1 MSGSLVYI
9 ESYGCQMNLADS
21 ELIAGC
27 LRTHGYALIDR
38 PEEADVLL
46 VNTCAIRERAEERVI
61 GRLADLA
68 SLKGRRP
75 GVRLGVCGC
84 VAQYL
89 KSELLARIP
98 ALDFVVGPDS
108 YRSLPHLLANSARQR
123 GESAAVRVQLDRSET
138 YSGITPRRSGG
149 VRAWV
154 TIMRG
159 CDRFCTFCIV
169 PFVRGRERSRPA
181 TEVLAEVRALA
192 RSGFKE
198 VVFLGQT
205 VTSFHDGR
213 LDFAALLEHAAEIEG
228 IRRIRFTSPHPCD
241 ITSDLIRSIARNPKV
256 APQIHLPLQSGSDAI
271 LEKMNRDYT
280 VSQYLRTVDA
290 LRRSIVDL
298 AITTDVIVG
307 FPGET
312 ENDFRATLAVM
323 KEVEFDGAFMFKYS
337 PRKGTKAF
345 AWKETVTEEEKRARL
360 SEVIKLQEAISLR
373 QNLKWVGR
381 EVEILVEGPAR
392 RQREWSTGK
401 TAQFKTAVVPARAA
415 PGELVRA
422 TVLRATAH
430 SLIAE
435 PVSSG

>member
-1 MSGSLVYI
+1 MSGGLVYI

-27 LRTHGYALIDR
+27 LGTHGYALIDR

-46 VNTCAIRERAEERVI
+46 VNTCAVRERAEERVI

-68 SLKGRRP
+68 SLKARRP

-84 VAQYL
+84 VAQHL

-108 YRSLPHLLANSARQR
+108 YRSLPHLLANGRQES
-123 GESAAVRVQLDRSET
+123 GPSAAVRVQLDRTEI
-138 YSGITPRRSGG
+138 YSGITPRRSEG

-181 TEVLAEVRALA
+181 AEVLAEVRALA
-192 RSGFKE
+192 RRGFKE

-205 VTSFHDGR
+205 VTSYRDGQ
-213 LDFAALLEHAAEIEG
+213 LDFAGLLEQAAEIEG

-241 ITSDLIRSIARNPKV
+241 ITSDLIRSMARKPKV

-271 LEKMNRDYT
+271 LERMNRSYT

-290 LRRSIVDL
+290 LRRSIADL

-323 KEVEFDGAFMFKYS
+323 KEVEFDGAFMFRYS

-360 SEVIKLQEAISLR
+360 SEVITLQEAISLR
-373 QNLKWVGR
+373 QNRKWVGR

-392 RQREWSTGK
+392 RQPHWSSGK
-401 TAQFKTAVVPARAA
+401 TAQFKAAVVPARAA

-422 TVLRATAH
+422 TVVRATAH

-435 PVSSG
+435 PVGGG

>member
-27 LRTHGYALIDR
+27 LGTHGYALIDR

-46 VNTCAIRERAEERVI
+46 VNTCAVRERAEERVI

-68 SLKGRRP
+68 SLKARRP

-84 VAQYL
+84 VAQHL

-108 YRSLPHLLANSARQR
+108 YRSLPHLLANGRQES
-123 GESAAVRVQLDRSET
+123 GPSAAVRVQLDRTEI
-138 YSGITPRRSGG
+138 YSGITPRRSEG

-181 TEVLAEVRALA
+181 AEVLAEVRALA
-192 RSGFKE
+192 RRGFKE

-205 VTSFHDGR
+205 VTSYRDGQ
-213 LDFAALLEHAAEIEG
+213 LDFAGLLEQAAEIEG

-241 ITSDLIRSIARNPKV
+241 ITSDLIRSMARNPKV

-271 LEKMNRDYT
+271 LERMNRSYT

-290 LRRSIVDL
+290 LRRSIADL

-323 KEVEFDGAFMFKYS
+323 KEVEFDGAFMFRYS

-360 SEVIKLQEAISLR
+360 SEVITLQEAISLR
-373 QNLKWVGR
+373 QNRKWVGR

-392 RQREWSTGK
+392 RQPHWSSGK
-401 TAQFKTAVVPARAA
+401 TAQFKAAVVPARAA
-415 PGELVRA
+415 LGELVRA
-422 TVLRATAH
+422 TVVRATAH

-435 PVSSG
+435 PVGGG

>member
-1 MSGSLVYI
+1 MNGELVYI

-27 LRTHGYALIDR
+27 LSTHGYTLIDR

-46 VNTCAIRERAEERVI
+46 VNTCAVRERAEERVL

-84 VAQYL
+84 VAQHL
-89 KSELLARIP
+89 KSELLALIP

-108 YRSLPHLLANSARQR
+108 YRSLPNLLADSGRQSAQSR
-123 GESAAVRVQLDRSET
+123 AVRVGLDRSEI
-138 YSGITPRRSGG
+138 YSGITPRRSDG

-181 TEVLAEVRALA
+181 SEVLEEVRALA
-192 RSGFKE
+192 RRGFKE

-205 VTSFHDGR
+205 VTSYRDGQ
-213 LDFAALLEHAAEIEG
+213 LDFAGLLQQAAEIEG
-228 IRRIRFTSPHPCD
+228 IRRLRFTSPHPCD
-241 ITSDLIRSIARNPKV
+241 ITSDLIRSMARNPKV

-271 LEKMNRDYT
+271 LEKMNRNYT

-290 LRRSIVDL
+290 LRRSIADIAV
-298 AITTDVIVG
+298 TTDVIVG

-337 PRKGTKAF
+337 PRKGTRAF
-345 AWKETVTEEEKRARL
+345 SWKETVTEEEKRARL
-360 SEVIKLQEAISLR
+360 REVINLQEAISLR
-373 QNLKWVGR
+373 QNRKWVGR

-392 RQREWSTGK
+392 RQPHWSTGK

-435 PVSSG
+435 LVSG